1 MAKLEKEIAKLEARI
16 AELDA
21 LAEEHATDYQKLME
35 ISEEKENLELELLE
49 LYERWEALDQ

>member
-16 AELDA
+16 AELDT

-35 ISEEKENLELELLE
+35 RSEEKENLELELLE